1 MSRLKEPSTWAGVSG
16 AAAALASRADFEH
29 LRASR
34 VAAEENKPILAEAKK
49 TILTGLLAA
58 ALAWP
63 DRRSRRA

>member
-34 VAAEENKPILAEAKK
+34 VAAMYLREQSG
-49 TILTGLLAA
+49 TGTASA
-58 ALAWP
+58 DATA
-63 DRRSRRA
+63 DHK